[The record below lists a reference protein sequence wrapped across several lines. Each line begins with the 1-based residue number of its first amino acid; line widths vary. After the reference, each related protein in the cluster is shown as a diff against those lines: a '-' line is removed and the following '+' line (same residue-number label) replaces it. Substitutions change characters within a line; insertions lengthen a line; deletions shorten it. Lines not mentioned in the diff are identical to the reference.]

1 MQRLV
6 QVLRLLFL
14 LPFLISALALH
25 AGDSL
30 VLIRS
35 IPVKARLF
43 STDPVGNVFM
53 VKEDNSLLRLN
64 SRGDS
69 TGFFN
74 EVRRGQITHID
85 ATNPLRILLFFGDY
99 GEIVILDNILS
110 KKSTLRLPAIGIF
123 NVRCMANSADGNIW
137 VYESASGTL
146 LKINEEPSVVFSTPL
161 RNFFNENPDPEFM
174 AEQDRNL
181 FMTDTIDGIRRFDQ
195 YAFYR
200 NSYDFRPKEVQFV
213 NQYLIYYAAPYLV
226 SYHTG
231 TLQEQ
236 RMLLP
241 QPETI
246 RQARIERDRIYV
258 LRETSLD
265 LYALPSR

>member
-1 MQRLV
+1 MQRSA
-6 QVLRLLFL
+6 QVFRLLYL
-14 LPFLISALALH
+14 LPLFISLSALH
-25 AGDSL
+25 AADSL
-30 VLIRS
+30 ALIRS

-43 STDPVGNVFM
+43 STDPVGNVFL
-53 VKEDNSLLRLN
+53 VREDNSLLRLN

-99 GEIVILDNILS
+99 GEIVILDNILTQ
-110 KKSTLRLPAIGIF
+110 KSTLRLPSISIF
-123 NVRCMANSADGNIW
+123 NVRCVANSADGNIW
-137 VYESASGTL
+137 VYEPASGTL
-146 LKINEEPSVVFSTPL
+146 LKIDEQPSVVFSTPL
-161 RNFFNENPDPEFM
+161 RNFFNENPDPQFM

-195 YAFYR
+195 FAFYR
-200 NSYDFRPKEVQFV
+200 NSYTFRPREVQYV
-213 NQYLIYYAAPYLV
+213 NSYLIYWSSPYLV

-236 RMLLP
+236 RILLP
-241 QPETI
+241 QAETI
-246 RQARIERDRIYV
+246 RQARIERDKIYV

>member
-6 QVLRLLFL
+6 QVFRLLVL
-14 LPFLISALALH
+14 LLLFASASSLH
-25 AGDSL
+25 ATDSL

-35 IPVKARLF
+35 IPVKARIF
-43 STDPVGNVFM
+43 STDPVGNVFI

-64 SRGDS
+64 NRGDS

-110 KKSTLRLPAIGIF
+110 KKSTLRLPSIGIF
-123 NVRCMANSADGNIW
+123 NVRCIANSADGNIW
-137 VYESASGTL
+137 VYEPASGTL
-146 LKINEEPSVVFSTPL
+146 LKIDEQPSVVFSTPL

-200 NSYDFRPKEVQFV
+200 NSYNFQPRETQYV
-213 NQYLIYYAAPYLV
+213 NSYLIYFASPYLI

-236 RMLLP
+236 RILLP
-241 QPETI
+241 QTKTI
-246 RQARIERDRIYV
+246 KQVRVERDRIYV